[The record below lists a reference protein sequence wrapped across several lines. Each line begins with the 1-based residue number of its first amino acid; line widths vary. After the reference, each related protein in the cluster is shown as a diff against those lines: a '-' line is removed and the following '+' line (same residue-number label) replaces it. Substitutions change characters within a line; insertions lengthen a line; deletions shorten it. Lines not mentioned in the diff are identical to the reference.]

1 MRRIVILSS
10 GSRSIQ
16 MVVCLDTLPSTI
28 ERSLHIIA
36 ILGKLLNSRIRFL
49 RIASVPVEIT
59 SGMFPN
65 MFRYRCLLTSSQ

>member
-16 MVVCLDTLPSTI
+16 MVVCLDISPSTI
-28 ERSLHIIA
+28 ARSLRIIA

-49 RIASVPVEIT
+49 RIASVLVEIT
-59 SGMFPN
+59 SGMFSN
-65 MFRYRCLLTSSQ
+65 MFRYHCLLTSSQ